1 MLLAETGYVGLWSW
15 LAVMFVGLWRNF
27 RQFVTFGHSFRRC
40 LALGIAAGCGLNYTQ
55 SMLERVL
62 VQPRNLMMW
71 LIVMGIT
78 GRLVTM
84 RLETIRERKEGII
97 QPEETI

>member
-1 MLLAETGYVGLWSW
+1 MGLWSW

-40 LALGIAAGCGLNYTQ
+40 LALGVAAGCALNYLQ
-55 SMLERVL
+55 STLERVL

-78 GRLVTM
+78 ARLATL
-84 RLETIRERKEGII
+84 RLEKIKELKEAKN
-97 QPEETI
+97 QPKETV